1 MDTDTLLFEIY
12 IAKKRMDVVP
22 AYRRGIVE
30 NPTGTREKKPAI
42 DWEKVNRAITER
54 WSSSALTWIKTQAW
68 KQR

>member
-1 MDTDTLLFEIY
+1 MNTEALLVVIY
-12 IAKKRMDVVP
+12 TASKRADVVP
-22 AYRRGIVE
+22 AYRRGIVD
-30 NPTGTREKKPAI
+30 NPTGTREGRPTI